1 MLILMVAIIIV
12 VVVVFI
18 IVVITFYRDVLLRL
32 LEAQEKSFEWVTVV
46 IRLMIQILLYP

>member
-1 MLILMVAIIIV
+1 MVAIIIVV

-18 IVVITFYRDVLLRL
+18 IVVITIYRDVLLRL

-46 IRLMIQILLYP
+46 IRLMI